1 MHGNF
6 AFNSKNNKIRLE
18 GMAYAIL
25 FSFPAFLREAIDL
38 LFYFFTTIS
47 VFLILLTIFL
57 PRYQEKVSKLL
68 NIPFSYLH
76 ACLSEVFL
84 FIFFFLVFTPFAF
97 IFRITGR
104 DLIKL
109 KLNKKSSS
117 YWSKNEEKRSWKQFF
132 KDPF

>member
-1 MHGNF
+1 MNDKF

-25 FSFPAFLREAIDL
+25 FSIPAFLRDAIDL

-47 VFLILLTIFL
+47 VLLILLTIFF

-68 NIPFSYLH
+68 NKPFSYLH
-76 ACLSEVFL
+76 SCFSEIFL
-84 FIFFFLVFTPFAF
+84 FIFFFFILTPFAF
-97 IFRITGR
+97 IFRIIGR

-109 KLNKKSSS
+109 KLNKKSTS
-117 YWSKNEEKRSWKQFF
+117 YWSKNQEKRNWEQFF